1 MTISAFDG
9 LNENTFSNKVR
20 NQLDEKKKNWSETLN
35 IVVIGKV
42 SSGKSSLINALLRLS
57 RKQAIQTAKVGAK
70 SGVTK
75 KTNPILLDDK
85 VLFIDSPGLDDI
97 RKENSKITRDF
108 LKHIDIGIFVVTGSS
123 DASQKRNL
131 DKLKNKCKS
140 IFVVLNK
147 IDEWDDLESSAI
159 EDVINQWK
167 TDLDI
172 DKIYP
177 TNTKGYDPQSTT
189 SNMDIRGVYALRND
203 IEAFLQKGGKD
214 LLLKRHMADKKPY
227 ANGIIAS
234 ALASV
239 ATQSL
244 LPGAAL
250 YITVTQTLAIASL
263 YYLYTGKILSS
274 KTIIATIPVFVT
286 ETPVSNL
293 FLAVKSFFPPTGVL
307 DFPATVVA
315 VTSTLAMLASVNYI
329 FYTGAELE
337 QEKLLKE
344 HFRNFHQKAKDFI
357 VKLTLTKIEDLQ
369 YTLGSEKT
377 ISNFLY

>member
-20 NQLDEKKKNWSETLN
+20 NQLDEKKQNWSETLN

-57 RKQAIQTAKVGAK
+57 RKQAIQIAKVGAK

-75 KTNPILLDDK
+75 KTNEISLDDK
-85 VLFIDSPGLDDI
+85 VLLIDSPGLDDI
-97 RKENSKITRDF
+97 RKENSKRTQKF

-131 DKLKNKCKS
+131 DQLKNQCKS

-147 IDEWDDLESSAI
+147 IDEWDGLKSSAI

-189 SNMDIRGVYALRND
+189 SDMDIRGVYALRND
-203 IEAFLQKGGKD
+203 IEAFLQKEGKD

-239 ATQSL
+239 AVQSL

-250 YITVTQTLAIASL
+250 YITVTQTAAIASL
-263 YYLYTGKILSS
+263 YYLYTGKIMSAEAAI
-274 KTIIATIPVFVT
+274 TMVPVFLA
-286 ETPVSNL
+286 ETPSPNI
-293 FLAVKSFFPPTGVL
+293 FLAIKSFLP
-307 DFPATVVA
+307 
-315 VTSTLAMLASVNYI
+315 
-329 FYTGAELE
+329 
-337 QEKLLKE
+337 
-344 HFRNFHQKAKDFI
+344 
-357 VKLTLTKIEDLQ
+357 
-369 YTLGSEKT
+369 
-377 ISNFLY
+377 